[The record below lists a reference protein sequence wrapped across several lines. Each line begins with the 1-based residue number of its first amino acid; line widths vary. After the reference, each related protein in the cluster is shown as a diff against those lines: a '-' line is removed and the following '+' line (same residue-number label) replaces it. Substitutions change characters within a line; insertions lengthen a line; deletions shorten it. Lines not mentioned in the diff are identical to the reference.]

1 MAGLKEKFLEK
12 AKSVGLGL
20 GVGVVTVGAIIGGI
34 VESGTSTSAYSGD
47 WSSYTDLG
55 DYIVKIDEAGAMPAL
70 TKEQLKT
77 AIDKCFTGDE
87 HDNYISVLDTFISVQ
102 NEYKV
107 NAAFMVAVA
116 KKESTGG
123 TNWASIDKNSHNWFS
138 VSFNSKYNG
147 SSGKSCSGGG
157 YTWCWYDSFKEA
169 TEKFGYYIS
178 DNDSYYFKTGE
189 ITVDA
194 ISPHF
199 AGDEWAKGVKNYLDT
214 IYATV
219 APEGG
224 SFNGDVYKN
233 AGKTYKLFNQHN
245 YQDSFAG
252 GTIDQRGCG
261 VTSVAIIVS
270 AYKDGETPPSI
281 AKSCEPKYGNTVNP
295 KYGYGDPNG
304 VFHRYLGDYG
314 LTCKE
319 YEGFNGDNIINH
331 LKSGKAVI
339 FNYSGTL
346 TINEGAGYYTDGH
359 FTTFLGINGDNI
371 FVGDPAGVSG
381 ETTMAKIMA
390 TNCKRYFLVDKK

>member
-1 MAGLKEKFLEK
+1 MAGLKEKFLGK
-12 AKSVGLGL
+12 AKSIGLGL

-70 TKEQLKT
+70 TKSELKE
-77 AIDKCFTGDE
+77 AIDKCYTGKA
-87 HDNYISVLDTFISVQ
+87 HDNYISELDSFISMQ
-102 NEYKV
+102 SKYKV
-107 NAAFMVAVA
+107 NAAFAVCVAQT
-116 KKESTGG
+116 ESTGG
-123 TNWASIDKNSHNWFS
+123 TGWDLIDSSTYNWYSIQ
-138 VSFNSKYNG
+138 G
-147 SSGKSCSGGG
+147 SAGGG
-157 YTWCWYDSFKEA
+157 YVDRNGTSWNKYSSFSDA
-169 TEKFGYYIS
+169 NDGFGSLIS
-178 DNDSYYFKTGE
+178 ENYFPTGKISVE
-189 ITVDA
+189 TV
-194 ISPHF
+194 
-199 AGDEWAKGVKNYLDT
+199 GVMYCNPPTQWSNSVKLLLDKM
-214 IYATV
+214 YATV

-295 KYGYGDPNG
+295 KYGYVDPNG

-346 TINEGAGYYTDGH
+346 TINEGSGYYTDGH